1 MEIAFKVVKD
11 ANFFLFFFFN
21 RTIAAAGWITSQFG
35 NWRKRYHSKGREQIV
50 SKDFSRKENSSEV
63 VGWSKWLRWIIG
75 PVVSKLVIIFVPGA
89 ILESLFTQSLRS
101 FQPVAAC
108 SYKVSRR
115 GLVCGL
121 ARALFPLK
129 IAVVF
134 IWEGRPARLPRSRL
148 LERRS
153 RQTGQPSFL
162 Y

>member
-1 MEIAFKVVKD
+1 MLIS
-11 ANFFLFFFFN
+11 FFFFFFN

-50 SKDFSRKENSSEV
+50 SKDFSRKESSSEV

-121 ARALFPLK
+121 SRALFPLK

>member
-1 MEIAFKVVKD
+1 MEIAFKVVED
-11 ANFFLFFFFN
+11 ANFFCFFN

-35 NWRKRYHSKGREQIV
+35 HWRKRYHSKVREQIV
-50 SKDFSRKENSSEV
+50 IKDFSRKESSSEV
-63 VGWSKWLRWIIG
+63 VGWSKRLRWIMW
-75 PVVSKLVIIFVPGA
+75 PAVSKLFIIFVLGA

-108 SYKVSRR
+108 SFKVSLR

-134 IWEGRPARLPRSRL
+134 IWEGRPARLPRFRL
-148 LERRS
+148 LERGS